1 MHWSVS
7 VPEIVSVCVCPIRF
21 QIIFR
26 WPGDRFSL
34 EMHQFGFCIPREESW
49 LWMENGGD
57 IYFNCVCVC
66 VFQRKVCACLW
77 VLVGAQH
84 LVAITFLPGE
94 EYFSQNRKCCHHLLK
109 CHSIPI
115 WLTWSTK
122 LNFVVHPSCS
132 FPCNE
137 SKWVWLSL
145 LSFKILPESTINIF
159 VFRKHDEDMKYRSSL
174 TVFHKSDKQVWN
186 DTRVRK

>member
-1 MHWSVS
+1 MTWRQVLIRNAPIWFLYPQRR
-7 VPEIVSVCVCPIRF
+7 VVTLNGEWRRYLFQLCV
-21 QIIFR
+21 
-26 WPGDRFSL
+26 
-34 EMHQFGFCIPREESW
+34 
-49 LWMENGGD
+49 
-57 IYFNCVCVC
+57 CVCVC

-84 LVAITFLPGE
+84 LVAITFLSGE

-109 CHSIPI
+109 CNSIPI

-122 LNFVVHPSCS
+122 GHFVVHPSCS